1 MQEILQQLKNN
12 RLSITEVDKSLLENY
27 DFMLEAVRIDGYN
40 LMMASYDLQDN
51 FNIVMEA
58 VKQNGLALKYA
69 SYTLTYNLKIVLEA
83 VKKDGV
89 AIKYASNTIIYEV
102 LFNLGYDKMIKLLE
116 QKVENSSKVENS
128 NK

>member
-83 VKKDGV
+83 IKKDGV
-89 AIKYASNTIIYEV
+89 AIKFASNTIIYEV
-102 LFNLGYDKMIKLLE
+102 LFNLGYEKMIKFLE
-116 QKVENSSKVENS
+116 KKVENS

>member
-1 MQEILQQLKNN
+1 MKETLQQLKNN
-12 RLSITEVDKSLLENY
+12 RLLITEVDKSLLENY
-27 DFMLEAVRIDGYN
+27 DFMLEAVKIDGYN

-83 VKKDGV
+83 VKADGV

-102 LFNLGYDKMIKLLE
+102 LFNLGYDKMINLLE
-116 QKVENSSKVENS
+116 KKVENS

>member
-40 LMMASYDLQDN
+40 LMMASNELKAN
-51 FNIVMEA
+51 FKIVMEA
-58 VKQNGLALKYA
+58 VKQNGLALQYA
-69 SYTLTYNLKIVLEA
+69 SFRLSYNLEIVLEA
-83 VKKDGV
+83 VKADGV
-89 AIKYASNTIIYEV
+89 AIKYASNLIIYQV
-102 LFNLGYDKMIKLLE
+102 IYDLGHDKMIKFLE
-116 QKVENSSKVENS
+116 KKVENSSKVENS